1 MEQFGSVKDIQ
12 TEAQRITNNSL
23 DATRRI
29 ARTAIETQETAT
41 VTSAKLAEQTEQLQR
56 IENAND
62 DINNG
67 LRKSEKHLQKMESLC
82 CCIYWPIWCW
92 CAKRNYKDSNYSKL
106 DTMKN
111 RKPYTDDPVSTQP
124 NINSNTTT
132 NTTKSS
138 GRFIERIT
146 NSPEEDEME
155 ENLTIAAD
163 AMADIKRQAL
173 VMSDTLDGHNE
184 ALDRISAK
192 TDSNLKRSHIATK
205 RTHDL
210 I

>member
-1 MEQFGSVKDIQ
+1 MEQFGSVKEIQ
-12 TEAQRITNNSL
+12 SEAQRITNSSL

-41 VTSAKLAEQTEQLQR
+41 ATSAKLADQTDQLNR

-82 CCIYWPIWCW
+82 CCIYWPTWCW
-92 CAKRNYKDSNYSKL
+92 CAKRNYRDSNYSKL
-106 DTMKN
+106 DTMGN
-111 RKPYTDDPVSTQP
+111 RKPYTDNPVSVSTQP
-124 NINSNTTT
+124 NTNTTT
-132 NTTKSS
+132 AKST
-138 GRFIERIT
+138 GKFIERIT

-155 ENLTIAAD
+155 DNLTIAAD
-163 AMADIKRQAL
+163 AMADIKQQAL
-173 VMSDTLDGHNE
+173 AMSDTLDGHNA
-184 ALDRISAK
+184 ALDRINAK
-192 TDSNLKRSHIATK
+192 TDSNLKRSYIATK

-210 I
+210 L